1 MPSISLLLLL
11 VAPLLGALLIQWL
24 PPERGT
30 AVRGLAALAAALQ
43 GVLGLLCWR
52 LPPADLHL
60 NWLPKLGLSLDLAI
74 DGLSLPLLL
83 LTSLLT
89 TLAILATP
97 ADQPRSRLF
106 HALMLATNV
115 GVGGAFLAR
124 NALLFVLFFELV
136 LIPTT
141 LLVAIWGG
149 ERRAA
154 AAIRFLIYGAVS
166 GLSLLAAVLSLGWLS
181 SETLDFSYTALAQAS
196 LPTEQ
201 QTWILALLLL
211 GFGLKLPVVPLHG
224 WQPLAYSQAPTPVV
238 MVLGGVVSKLG
249 AYGLLRFGVGF
260 LPEAWSAL
268 SPWIAAA
275 GAISAVYGALNAIVQ
290 DDIRRLMA
298 YSSLGHMGLL
308 VLAVAAATPLSL
320 QGAVAQ
326 ILAHGMIVALL
337 FACVGLIE
345 RRTGTT
351 SIAELSGL
359 MNPLRGLPFTMGMM
373 LLALM
378 AAAGIPGLA
387 GFPAELLVFEGSWTA
402 FPRETLISLIASGFT
417 AVYAIRLFNRVGF
430 GRLDNKR
437 ADWVSTRWGERAPAM
452 LLTAMVVAFGI
463 WPTALTGW
471 SEAESNS
478 LAIRSQPFLLAD
490 GPALSPLAAGGA
502 PTLSANALP
511 SASLAGTAFTAD
523 SVDASEVLPA

>member
-1 MPSISLLLLL
+1 MPPILLLLLL
-11 VAPLLGALLIQWL
+11 VPPLLGALLIQL
-24 PPERGT
+24 VPAEQPAR
-30 AVRGLAALAAALQ
+30 VRLLAALSAGLQ
-43 GVLGLLCWR
+43 LLLGLLCWR
-52 LPPADLHL
+52 MPPPELQL
-60 NWLPKLGLSLDLAI
+60 RWLPKLGLGFDLAL

-83 LTSLLT
+83 LTALLT
-89 TLAILATP
+89 ALAILASS
-97 ADQPRSRLF
+97 ADQHRPRLY
-106 HALMLATNV
+106 HALLLATNV
-115 GVGGAFLAR
+115 GVSGAFLAN

-149 ERRAA
+149 PRRAA
-154 AAIRFLIYGAVS
+154 AGIRYLLFGAVS
-166 GLSLLAAVLSLGWLS
+166 GLTLLAAVLALGWLNA
-181 SETLDFSYTALAQAS
+181 ERFAFDYATLSQADLPIGAQ
-196 LPTEQ
+196 T
-201 QTWILALLLL
+201 TILALLLL
-211 GFGLKLPVVPLHG
+211 GFGIKLPVFPLHG
-224 WQPLAYSQAPTPVV
+224 WQPLSYSQAPTPVV
-238 MVLGGVVSKLG
+238 MMLGGVVSKLG
-249 AYGLLRFGVGF
+249 AYGLLRLGLGL
-260 LPEAWSAL
+260 LPDAWAAW

-275 GAISAVYGALNAIVQ
+275 GALSAVYGALNAIIQ

-326 ILAHGMIVALL
+326 ILAHGLIVALL

-359 MNPLRGLPFTMGMM
+359 MNPLRGLPFTMGML

-387 GFPAELLVFEGSWTA
+387 GFPAELLVFEGSWSA
-402 FPRETLISLIASGFT
+402 FPRSTLVSLIASGFT

-430 GRLDNKR
+430 GRLDNQR

-452 LLTAMVVAFGI
+452 LLTAMVVAFGL

-471 SEAESNS
+471 SETESTA
-478 LAIRSQPFLLAD
+478 LALRSQPFLLEE
-490 GPALSPLAAGGA
+490 GPSLSPFAAAPSTALSASAPATLA
-502 PTLSANALP
+502 
-511 SASLAGTAFTAD
+511 SASP
-523 SVDASEVLPA
+523 ASDPRISPEVLPA